1 MAATE
6 PDPQRPDLDDAI
18 NVSETHERL
27 LREAAASAR
36 EKNLPAAGS
45 APIPMTLVVVVGVI
59 LLVAGGVLG
68 GGGRLFAY
76 HDYQRPGYVRA
87 VPEGASKAGP
97 QAMPAL
103 DAFVRRG
110 QKIFARCA
118 ACHGPDGKGGL
129 TYPSLAGSAW
139 AQGETQR
146 LAMIILNGLEGPM
159 STGKAYPAP
168 MTPQGAG
175 MSPEDLAAV
184 MTYVRNSFGNQV
196 GDVVSVEQAKT
207 AMAVAAARARAPQM
221 VNKVELDAE
230 HIKELDGKPI
240 APDTLVDP
248 VTLAPVE

>member
-6 PDPQRPDLDDAI
+6 PDPQRPDLDDTT

-27 LREAAASAR
+27 LREAAAAAR
-36 EKNLPAAGS
+36 EKNLPVAGS
-45 APIPMTLVVVVGVI
+45 VPIPMTLVVAVGVI
-59 LLVAGGVLG
+59 LLIAGGVLG
-68 GGGRLFAY
+68 GGGKLFTY
-76 HDYQRPGYVRA
+76 NDYQRPGYVRA
-87 VPEGASKAGP
+87 VPEGAAQSGP

-103 DAFVRRG
+103 QAFMRRG

-118 ACHGPDGKGGL
+118 ACHGPDGRGGP

-146 LAMIILNGLEGPM
+146 FSQIILNGLEGPM

-184 MTYVRNSFGNQV
+184 MTYVRNSFGNEV
-196 GDVVSVEQAKT
+196 GDVVSVEQAKK
-207 AMAVAAARARAPQM
+207 AMEVAAARARAPQL

-230 HIKELDGKPI
+230 HVKELEGKPM
-240 APDTLVDP
+240 APDTMVDP